1 MASLLPISDLLPDLK
16 CFVCFTCTKQED
28 VWASSVSTDH
38 PLVPTFCLLI
48 IQALHFI
55 IQIFRLFCFHAGL
68 TITEVNKRR
77 FCFFFS
83 SLSSPPTLLCSA
95 NWLWTEALQVIRML
109 SACCWEREVPETAGP
124 AASWKPL
131 GLRQN
136 PHLILF
142 SLQPILSLSF
152 APVEVLLGSLLSLEF
167 SSLVLLQL
175 WLAFICVCSFFFL
188 SCFII

>member
-83 SLSSPPTLLCSA
+83 SLSSPPPSCVQQIGF
-95 NWLWTEALQVIRML
+95 EQKR
-109 SACCWEREVPETAGP
+109 CR
-124 AASWKPL
+124 
-131 GLRQN
+131 
-136 PHLILF
+136 
-142 SLQPILSLSF
+142 
-152 APVEVLLGSLLSLEF
+152 
-167 SSLVLLQL
+167 SSG
-175 WLAFICVCSFFFL
+175 C
-188 SCFII
+188 

>member
-1 MASLLPISDLLPDLK
+1 MYQARGCMGKQRKYRPSPGTHFLLAHHTSFALHH
-16 CFVCFTCTKQED
+16 TN
-28 VWASSVSTDH
+28 
-38 PLVPTFCLLI
+38 
-48 IQALHFI
+48 IQAL
-55 IQIFRLFCFHAGL
+55 CFHAGL

-109 SACCWEREVPETAGP
+109 SARCWEREVPETAGP

-142 SLQPILSLSF
+142 SLQPLLSLSF